1 LRAAIKQKA
10 VATLRDEEAESKS
23 LVEGA
28 GAGSVVAGAGA
39 GSVVAGAGAGSVVA
53 GAGAGAGSVAGAG
66 AGSESVVLVALV
78 DEELVDEELVDEELV
93 DKSGTCVMNPASPQ
107 QEESCQTA
115 VVSESPRS
123 KWVSLI
129 KPPTIYWDKN
139 HSSHVTLD
147 TFISARTEADPLYWD
162 GSSQ

>member
-23 LVEGA
+23 VVEGA
-28 GAGSVVAGAGA
+28 GAGSV
-39 GSVVAGAGAGSVVA
+39 
-53 GAGAGAGSVAGAG
+53 VAGAG

-78 DEELVDEELVDEELV
+78 DEELVDEELVDEKLV
-93 DKSGTCVMNPASPQ
+93 DEKDKSGTCVMNPASPQ